1 MSTHFFKRNKGGISM
16 KKRLYRSRRDVMIA
30 GVCGGIAEYFDVD
43 PTIVRLIAV
52 VLVLGWGSGLLAY
65 LIAVLII
72 PKNPYQ

>member
-1 MSTHFFKRNKGGISM
+1 M

-52 VLVLGWGSGLLAY
+52 ILVLGWGSGLLAY

-72 PKNPYQ
+72 PKNLLNF